1 MANWRRSTGKG
12 WQMEGWINA
21 EMNQQQSNKAV
32 AWFSGSPHKS
42 SDLFPAWRNY
52 HSPPNYFPPLNP
64 LRMSGCISFSCLR
77 SKSGGVGFFCEL
89 LCNLVASECVHR
101 LHRKVR
107 GGGGVEEEVCPWRIW
122 PGPRP
127 ALPWPSNCARILTT
141 CVYSMHAQM
150 ADRFRGLLCFLSF
163 CFLLVFVWLSLTS

>member
-21 EMNQQQSNKAV
+21 ELNQQQSNKAV

-42 SDLFPAWRNY
+42 SDLFPAWCNY
-52 HSPPNYFPPLNP
+52 HSPPNYFSPLNP
-64 LRMSGCISFSCLR
+64 LLMSGCISFSGLR
-77 SKSGGVGFFCEL
+77 SESGGF
-89 LCNLVASECVHR
+89 ASCCATLSPQNVSTDCTGKGEEDEAGE
-101 LHRKVR
+101 
-107 GGGGVEEEVCPWRIW
+107 GGGLSQENG

-127 ALPWPSNCARILTT
+127 ALPWPSNCARILMT
-141 CVYSMHAQM
+141 CVYSMQAQM

-163 CFLLVFVWLSLTS
+163 CFLLVFGGLICTS